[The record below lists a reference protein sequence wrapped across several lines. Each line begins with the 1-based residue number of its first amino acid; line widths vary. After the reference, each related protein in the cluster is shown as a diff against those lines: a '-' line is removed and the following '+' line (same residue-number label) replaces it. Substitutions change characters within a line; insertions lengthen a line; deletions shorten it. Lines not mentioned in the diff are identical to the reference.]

1 MAFTGTAVY
10 DIFNNEIAEDVSEV
24 VSMISPKTA
33 RFWMIYLHLIFQ

>member
-33 RFWMIYLHLIFQ
+33 RFLDDLPTPVS